1 MASLTVAEQMRMNNL
16 DLNSML
22 MQSMFSASSS
32 ISSAQKAMTTNALAY
47 AVKGDKKYN
56 KEMDTDSDGT
66 VTFNEYVKYISS
78 QNVSKYKLPENKTVI
93 KNLFDVENGANKTQI
108 LNYGKALSSYIL
120 SSTVLPQSLIS
131 KEV

>member
-1 MASLTVAEQMRMNNL
+1 MANLSVAEQMRMNNL

-32 ISSAQKAMTTNALAY
+32 ISAAQKAVTTNALAY
-47 AVKGDKKYN
+47 AVKGDKKYD
-56 KEMDTDSDGT
+56 KEMDADSDGT

-78 QNVSKYKLPENKTVI
+78 QNVSKYKLPESNTVI
-93 KNLFDVENGANKTQI
+93 KSLFDTESGTNKTQI

-131 KEV
+131 KEA